1 MRILNRAIA
10 AGALVVPMALG
21 VSGVAVADVAAGGS
35 MLPTQIGA
43 SEGADSDDCE
53 TPEFGGDG
61 FAEGLLD
68 GDLLGGGDDSD
79 DDKCGGDDRGSGNGL
94 PG

>member
-1 MRILNRAIA
+1 MRILNRAIV

-35 MLPTQIGA
+35 VLPTQIVA
-43 SEGADSDDCE
+43 SEDGDSDHCE
-53 TPEFGGDG
+53 DPEFGGDG

-68 GDLLGGGDDSD
+68 AILGNGDDSD
-79 DDKCGGDDRGSGNGL
+79 DDECGG
-94 PG
+94 